1 MKFEKYPVIIGET
14 SMAFEFV
21 SEGSRGNISKLVIY
35 SQTHLHDFYNLGFGD
50 KDESTG
56 QIDDKVI
63 TNNGDSEKV
72 LTTVGSTLYIFME
85 KFPNAM
91 VFAAGS
97 TKARTRLYRIGL
109 SNNLEEIQKDFDVY
123 GLIENDWQLFEKETE
138 YTAFLVTK
146 KKSNFT

>member
-50 KDESTG
+50 KNESTG

-72 LTTVGSTLYIFME
+72 LTTVGSTL
-85 KFPNAM
+85 
-91 VFAAGS
+91 
-97 TKARTRLYRIGL
+97 
-109 SNNLEEIQKDFDVY
+109 
-123 GLIENDWQLFEKETE
+123 
-138 YTAFLVTK
+138 
-146 KKSNFT
+146 

>member
-1 MKFEKYPVIIGET
+1 
-14 SMAFEFV
+14 
-21 SEGSRGNISKLVIY
+21 
-35 SQTHLHDFYNLGFGD
+35 
-50 KDESTG
+50 
-56 QIDDKVI
+56 
-63 TNNGDSEKV
+63 
-72 LTTVGSTLYIFME
+72 ME